1 MLETIVVLA
10 IFFILVILGFV
21 FYTKVF
27 KSGVETEKDEI
38 IQLNAI
44 KIAQRAASLPELQC
58 SQENVAKDNCIDEI
72 KLRVAG
78 GIGGIMLQSDNQIH
92 YYDMFSFSVI
102 TVEEI
107 YPTTQEWTI
116 YDRQFEQGGRKLEKE
131 EYDYWI
137 TTTVPITIF
146 DSKENK
152 NAFGMMRVE
161 LFSK

>member
-1 MLETIVVLA
+1 
-10 IFFILVILGFV
+10 
-21 FYTKVF
+21 
-27 KSGVETEKDEI
+27 
-38 IQLNAI
+38 
-44 KIAQRAASLPELQC
+44 C